1 MLSTVLTIVAIIGI
15 TILIGAGVFFN
26 SRFLFVLFMIK
37 PFIDI
42 TVNEDLLGGFNALE
56 LSGAWI
62 FLMVFIQ
69 YVRRSGKTSLFN
81 HAVMWFFV
89 ILHALIFFI
98 TYFNGNQ
105 LLLEGAKFFLRL
117 LNGYC
122 IYFVAS
128 QELMKD
134 TQSRL
139 QLYKTIWFTTLIA
152 GIITIIVY
160 FTGISNVDTTR
171 GVTRYNGLYNDPGTP
186 SYLSVI
192 CLIFACLYQD
202 VKKTNFSMI
211 ERIVFFF
218 SWGVTLYIQ
227 YIALTKSALLMFV
240 IFNLMWFGI
249 YKRKAFLILPTVAVG
264 IFLAYTMIEGLST
277 RFETEVNFVE
287 SGGDSEAA
295 KSMGTGRVN
304 KWEET
309 LDIFYA
315 SDMPTKLLGTSKNF
329 AAHNQYIAYL
339 MQVGIIGLSVFVLI
353 LLRFYKRLIEIYVRT
368 RNNEIFVALT
378 ILLMYTVYAITGHP
392 FDYTT
397 LLWYLM
403 IMLSLINVY
412 AVEKKKSVLQ
422 KLKMSKT
429 NSETEMQL
437 A

>member
-15 TILIGAGVFFN
+15 TILIGTGVFFN
-26 SRFLFVLFMIK
+26 SRFLFVLFLIK

-42 TVNEDLLGGFNALE
+42 TVNEDLVGGFNALE

-69 YVRRSGKTSLFN
+69 YVRQSGKTTLFN
-81 HAVMWFFV
+81 HGVMWFFV
-89 ILHALIFFI
+89 LLHALIFLI

-105 LLLEGAKFFLRL
+105 LLIEGAKFFLRL

-128 QELMKD
+128 NQLMKD
-134 TQSRL
+134 TKSRL
-139 QLYKTIWFTTLIA
+139 ELYRIIWITSLLA
-152 GIITIIVY
+152 GIITIVVY
-160 FTGISNVDTTR
+160 VTGISNVDTTR

-192 CLIFACLYQD
+192 CLIFASLYFE
-202 VKKTNFSMI
+202 VKKESPALF
-211 ERIVFFF
+211 ERLLYYF
-218 SWGVTLYIQ
+218 SWAVTFYIQ

-240 IFNLMWFGI
+240 IFTIMWFGI
-249 YKRKAFLILPTVAVG
+249 YKKRIYLILPAVAAG
-264 IFLAYTMIEGLST
+264 IFLAYTMVEGLST

-295 KSMGTGRVN
+295 KSVGTGRVN

-315 SDMPTKLLGTSKNF
+315 SDLPTKLLGTSKNF

-339 MQVGIIGLSVFVLI
+339 MQVGIIGLSVFILI
-353 LLRFYKRLIEIYVRT
+353 LLRFYKKLIEIYFRT
-368 RNNEIFVALT
+368 ASSEIFVALT
-378 ILLMYTVYAITGHP
+378 ILLMYSVYAITGHP

-412 AVEKKKSVLQ
+412 SVERKKIILQ
-422 KLKMSKT
+422 RMLELKMQSK
-429 NSETEMQL
+429 SQVQL
-437 A
+437 T